1 VSVTVFSQL
10 DKSLHEHLAT
20 VAQMAARGDDQTVA
34 ELARAELPRI
44 VAAIKALL
52 DEHQPDEHGRCP
64 TCRTHW
70 WSRRRPAPCRAYL
83 SAQLCLTVAGEQSS
97 GGGSHR
103 HLRRVG

>member
-1 VSVTVFSQL
+1 MPVTVFSQL

-20 VAQMAARGDDQTVA
+20 VARLAAIGDDQTVA

-64 TCRTHW
+64 TCRTRW
-70 WSRRRPAPCRAYL
+70 WSRRLPAPCRAYL